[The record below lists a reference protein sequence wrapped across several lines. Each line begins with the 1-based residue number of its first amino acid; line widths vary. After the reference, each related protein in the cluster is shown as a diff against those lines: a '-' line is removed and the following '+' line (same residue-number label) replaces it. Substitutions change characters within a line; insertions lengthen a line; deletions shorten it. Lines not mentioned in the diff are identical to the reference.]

1 MEVNRINS
9 DRINSDENISN
20 LEQKIQVNKTVNI
33 QTIPISSNESDE
45 KIRATVD
52 YIQNLKNK
60 TPDSVDYQELK
71 KLIEEISPKLEN
83 VGIFLSFDKIGNI
96 PIVRVKDVTGKV
108 IKVFPKEEMAE
119 LMRRIRL
126 FFDVLT
132 ELLLNK
138 KV

>member
-1 MEVNRINS
+1 MEVN
-9 DRINSDENISN
+9 RINSDENISN

-33 QTIPISSNESDE
+33 QTTPVSSNESDE

-60 TPDSVDYQELK
+60 TPDSVNYQELK

>member
-1 MEVNRINS
+1 MEVN
-9 DRINSDENISN
+9 RINSDENISN

-33 QTIPISSNESDE
+33 QTTPVSSNEGDE
-45 KIRATVD
+45 KIRSTVD

>member
-1 MEVNRINS
+1 MEVNRINL
-9 DRINSDENISN
+9 DENISN
-20 LEQKIQVNKTVNI
+20 PEQKIQGSKITLSEGTLPNNTVDSKV
-33 QTIPISSNESDE
+33 Q
-45 KIRATVD
+45 ATVEF
-52 YIQNLKNK
+52 IQDIKSK

-83 VGIFLSFDKIGNI
+83 VGIFLSFDRIGNI

>member
-1 MEVNRINS
+1 MEVNRINP
-9 DRINSDENISN
+9 DENISN

-33 QTIPISSNESDE
+33 QTTPISSNESDE

-60 TPDSVDYQELK
+60 TPDSVNYQELK

>member
-1 MEVNRINS
+1 MEVNRINP
-9 DRINSDENISN
+9 DENISN

-33 QTIPISSNESDE
+33 QTTPISSNESDE

-60 TPDSVDYQELK
+60 TPDSVNYQELK

-96 PIVRVKDVTGKV
+96 PIVRVKDVTGKI